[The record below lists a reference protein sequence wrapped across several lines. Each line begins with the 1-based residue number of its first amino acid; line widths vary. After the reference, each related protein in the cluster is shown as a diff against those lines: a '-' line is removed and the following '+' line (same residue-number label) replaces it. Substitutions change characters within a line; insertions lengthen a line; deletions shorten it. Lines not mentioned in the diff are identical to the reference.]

1 MYSGR
6 VYGFFNNIIVIIVF
20 YRIYWEHVIY
30 YRITDYKG
38 KSEDFQC
45 LSVDMASASISTN
58 ISGELMTSYIPRIN
72 PILVLLF
79 MKFLSL
85 WKKKAIILLS

>member
-1 MYSGR
+1 MFMYSGR
-6 VYGFFNNIIVIIVF
+6 VYGFFNNIIVVIVF
-20 YRIYWEHVIY
+20 YRIYWENLIY
-30 YRITDYKG
+30 YRITGYKG

-58 ISGELMTSYIPRIN
+58 ISGDLMTSYIPRRCYF
-72 PILVLLF
+72 F
-79 MKFLSL
+79 MKYLSS